1 VLYFNHLNIERWLKS
16 PLLKSQIREVRRM
29 VKKTMV
35 KAIAPVAKTA
45 AQRSTGWICWGFL
58 NQPKLPKKLMD
69 TVK

>member
-1 VLYFNHLNIERWLKS
+1 
-16 PLLKSQIREVRRM
+16 M